1 MNLVKRQRGRP
12 QDNSKTVAILDSARS
27 LFLTKG
33 PNVTLDEIATSS
45 GVAKATLY
53 AKFKDKK
60 AIIEAVIRRESDLTI
75 TAEQFTRFS
84 QMPISDALNEFGLQ
98 YLAFINNR
106 DLLNWDRLIA
116 ALELQNS
123 DLPKRFF
130 DLGPGRGQSL
140 LTKLIE
146 QAIVS
151 GQLSQCNP
159 AQAADTLTGLW
170 LGFVNLEI
178 KLGVRA
184 PLTKPEMKDRVT
196 QGIKN
201 FLIIHGARV

>member
-140 LTKLIE
+140 LTKLVE

-184 PLTKPEMKDRVT
+184 PLTAPGV
-196 QGIKN
+196 
-201 FLIIHGARV
+201 

>member
-140 LTKLIE
+140 LTKLVE

-201 FLIIHGARV
+201 FLIIHGA

>member
-201 FLIIHGARV
+201 FLIIHGA

>member
-140 LTKLIE
+140 LTKLVE

-184 PLTKPEMKDRVT
+184 PLTKSEMKDRVT
-196 QGIKN
+196 QGIRN

>member
-33 PNVTLDEIATSS
+33 PHVTLDEIATSS

-151 GQLSQCNP
+151 GQLSPCNP

-184 PLTKPEMKDRVT
+184 PLTKSEMKDRVT

-201 FLIIHGARV
+201 FLIIHGA

>member
-84 QMPISDALNEFGLQ
+84 QMPISDALHEFGLQ

>member
-184 PLTKPEMKDRVT
+184 PLTKSEMKDRVT

-201 FLIIHGARV
+201 FLIIQGARV

>member
-184 PLTKPEMKDRVT
+184 PLTKSEMKDRVT

-201 FLIIHGARV
+201 FLIIHGA

>member
-184 PLTKPEMKDRVT
+184 PLTKSEMKDRVT